1 MFQKEEKSARTMEG
15 WKKEKRDS
23 NRMPKWWRM
32 REEWDVIKE
41 SGDESVLRERCA
53 RNREWK
59 KEWKEEVSKTEEKDV
74 KYENDVS
81 NKQG

>member
-1 MFQKEEKSARTMEG
+1 
-15 WKKEKRDS
+15 
-23 NRMPKWWRM
+23 M

-59 KEWKEEVSKTEEKDV
+59 EWKEEVRKTEEKDV